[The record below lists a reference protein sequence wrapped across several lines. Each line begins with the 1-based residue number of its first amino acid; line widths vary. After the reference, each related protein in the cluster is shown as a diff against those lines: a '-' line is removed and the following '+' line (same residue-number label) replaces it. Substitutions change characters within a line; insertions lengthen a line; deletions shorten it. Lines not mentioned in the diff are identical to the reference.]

1 MLQVI
6 HRPIIA
12 IVLGYTAFCLRRSLA
27 LGRGE
32 PLLSSVRRNLR
43 NRATTASLLTALVF
57 AAPGLR
63 SNPVPPNLDLEA
75 QRWVDDTLERMSLDE
90 KIGQLIVPSFF
101 SEYTSSDSES
111 YDHLVAL
118 VHEYHVGGMLV
129 FGTRE
134 PRPDVLLNRT
144 YSRNT
149 RGQPLNAAS
158 LINRLQA
165 ISPVPLLVAAD
176 FETGIGFRMNG
187 GTTFPRAM
195 AFGATYDPQLAY
207 AAGRITAAE
216 GRAIGVHVNLAPVVD
231 VNNNPMNPVINTRS
245 FGEDPV
251 QVGAIA
257 NAYVSGLRA
266 GGMLATLKHFPG
278 HGDTDVDS
286 HLGLPLIAH
295 PRERLDLIE
304 LRPFRDGIASG
315 VDGVMTAHIELSGLE
330 PAEVTPVTF
339 SERVVRGILREEF
352 GFEGLVFTDSLRM
365 RAVTELVSSGEAAAL
380 AVQAGH
386 DVVLHSPDDAAA
398 FAGIKDAV
406 LTGLIA
412 EADIDESV
420 ERLLIAKA
428 RLGLHRSRA
437 VSFDTLPLVVGTRKS
452 LAVAE
457 DISQRSL
464 TLLKDDERD
473 VPLRV
478 ARSAQVLYLSVVD
491 HLSGWGITA
500 PSATFIPELEHRWPN
515 VTAIELSDRT
525 PVSEIEL
532 VRETASRFDAVIV
545 GLFVRAASLDGRM
558 DLSGELVAMLQRVA
572 LQAGQVGQPFVS
584 VVFGN
589 PYVATFLE
597 DLPAVLLT
605 YDVADLAQAS
615 AVRALA
621 GERPITGRLPI
632 TLGAAF
638 PVGHGLVRETP

>member
-1 MLQVI
+1 M
-6 HRPIIA
+6 
-12 IVLGYTAFCLRRSLA
+12 
-27 LGRGE
+27 
-32 PLLSSVRRNLR
+32 RRNLR
-43 NRATTASLLTALVF
+43 NRATAASLLTALLL

-63 SNPVPPNLDLEA
+63 SNPVPPDLDLEA
-75 QRWVDDTLERMSLDE
+75 QRWVDDTLDGMSLDE

-101 SEYTSSDSES
+101 SEYTSSDSET
-111 YDHLVAL
+111 YDHLVRL

-144 YSRNT
+144 YSRNA

-165 ISPVPLLVAAD
+165 ISPIPLLVTAD

-195 AFGATYDPQLAY
+195 AFGATSDSQLAY
-207 AAGRITAAE
+207 EAGRITAAE
-216 GRAIGVHVNLAPVVD
+216 ARAIGVHVNLAPVVD

-245 FGEDPV
+245 FGEDPA
-251 QVGAIA
+251 QVAA
-257 NAYVSGLRA
+257 MASAYVSGLRD
-266 GGMLATLKHFPG
+266 GGVLATLKHFPG

-295 PRERLDLIE
+295 PRERLDRIE
-304 LRPFRDGIASG
+304 LRPFREGIASG
-315 VDGVMTAHIELSGLE
+315 VDTVMTAHIEVPSLD
-330 PAEVTPVTF
+330 PAEATPVTF
-339 SERVVRGILREEF
+339 SGRVVRDVLREEL
-352 GFEGLVFTDSLRM
+352 GFDGLVFTDSLRM
-365 RAVTELVSSGEAAAL
+365 RAVTELISPGEAAAL
-380 AVQAGH
+380 AVHAGH

-406 LTGLIA
+406 STGMVT

-420 ERLLIAKA
+420 ERLLTAKA

-437 VSFDTLPLVVGTRKS
+437 VSLETLPLVVGTRKS

-457 DISQRSL
+457 EISQRSL

-478 ARSAQVLYLSVVD
+478 VRSAEVLYLSVVD
-491 HLSGWGITA
+491 HTSGWGITA
-500 PSATFIPELEHRWPN
+500 PSATFIPELEQRWPN
-515 VTAIELSDRT
+515 VSAVELSDRT

-532 VRETASRFDAVIV
+532 VGETASRFDAVIV
-545 GLFVRAASLDGRM
+545 GLFVRAASLNGRM
-558 DLSGELVAMLQRVA
+558 DPSGELVGMLQRVA
-572 LQAGQVGQPFVS
+572 RRAGQTGQPFVT

-589 PYVATFLE
+589 PYVATLFE
-597 DLPAVLLT
+597 DCPSMLLT

-621 GERPITGRLPI
+621 GERPICRTVTDHARREVSGRSWSGPGSSLI
-632 TLGAAF
+632 
-638 PVGHGLVRETP
+638 

>member
-1 MLQVI
+1 M
-6 HRPIIA
+6 
-12 IVLGYTAFCLRRSLA
+12 
-27 LGRGE
+27 
-32 PLLSSVRRNLR
+32 RRNLR
-43 NRATTASLLTALVF
+43 NRATAASLLTALVLV
-57 AAPGLR
+57 APGLR
-63 SNPVPPNLDLEA
+63 SNPVPPSLDLEA

-257 NAYVSGLRA
+257 NAYVSGLRD

-339 SERVVRGILREEF
+339 SERVVRGILREEL

-365 RAVTELVSSGEAAAL
+365 RAVTKLVSSGEAAAR
-380 AVQAGH
+380 AVHAGH

-398 FAGIKDAV
+398 FTGIKDAV
-406 LTGLIA
+406 STGLIA

-420 ERLLIAKA
+420 ERLLSAKA

-457 DISQRSL
+457 DVSQRSL

-478 ARSAQVLYLSVVD
+478 ARSAEVLYLSVVD

-500 PSATFIPELEHRWPN
+500 PSATFVPELEHRWPN
-515 VTAIELSDRT
+515 VTAIELSDRSS
-525 PVSEIEL
+525 VSEIEL

-558 DLSGELVAMLQRVA
+558 DLSGELVTMLQRVA
-572 LQAGQVGQPFVS
+572 LQAGEIGQPFVT

-621 GERPITGRLPI
+621 GERPIAGRLPI

-638 PVGHGLVRETP
+638 PVGHGLVREAP